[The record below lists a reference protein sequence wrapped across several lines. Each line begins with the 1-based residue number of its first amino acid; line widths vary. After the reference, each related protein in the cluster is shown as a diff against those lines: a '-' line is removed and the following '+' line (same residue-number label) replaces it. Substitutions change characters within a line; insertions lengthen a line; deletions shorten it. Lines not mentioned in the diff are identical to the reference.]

1 MCFYIVLF
9 ILLFLMITYMF
20 TFRKIGSIVL
30 LSLTIIIALLFS
42 IIPKAT
48 MEGLNTIS
56 STGKAEIDTII
67 NNASLSYMDKIVRIK
82 SIIGNDIVLNDIY
95 KQNETLWYKDIL
107 DVLKNYPPYED
118 EGTITQTEGELINA
132 IVLDASK
139 STLDKIV
146 QIYSNI
152 GKDLLLQNIYEQYP
166 KLHMNMIRNYIDK
179 SKANTEEGIP

>member
-1 MCFYIVLF
+1 
-9 ILLFLMITYMF
+9 MF

-30 LSLTIIIALLFS
+30 LSLVILIALLFS
-42 IIPKAT
+42 IIPKVT
-48 MEGLNTIS
+48 MEGLTTLS
-56 STGKAEIDTII
+56 VKGKNEIDTII
-67 NNASLSYMDKIVRIK
+67 NKASLSYLDKIVRVK
-82 SIIGNDIVLNDIY
+82 SIIGNDSILNDIY

-107 DVLKNYPPYED
+107 DVLKNYPPYEE

-152 GKDLLLQNIYEQYP
+152 GKDLMLQNIYEQYP
-166 KLHMNMIRNYIDK
+166 KLHINKIRNYIEK
-179 SKANTEEGIP
+179 SQANAEEGIP